1 MSGRQPKDL
10 RSIPPPDFPGG
21 ARGWVFYD
29 GFCPICA
36 GIVSRIGPLFQ
47 RRGFRFVPLQDPWV
61 GPALGVSAEDLLQE
75 MKLHRREGGT
85 VGGLA
90 AWKELGRAIPWLR
103 PLITVAGWPG
113 LRRLAEAAYRWIA
126 ANRYCLAGVCPSPED
141 AGHRGSH
148 HGVANT
154 LELP

>member
-1 MSGRQPKDL
+1 MGSLP
-10 RSIPPPDFPGG
+10 IPPADFPGG

-61 GPALGVSAEDLLQE
+61 GPALGVSGDELRRE
-75 MKLHRREGGT
+75 MKLHRREGST
-85 VGGLA
+85 VGGVE
-90 AWKELGRAIPWLR
+90 AWKELGRAMPWLR
-103 PLITVAGWPG
+103 PLVVLSGWPG
-113 LRRLAEAAYRWIA
+113 IRRVADAVYRWIA
-126 ANRYCLAGVCPSPED
+126 ANRYCLAGVCPAPD
-141 AGHRGSH
+141 DVCRRDSH
-148 HGVANT
+148 HGAANT

>member
-1 MSGRQPKDL
+1 MSARRPKDSFTL
-10 RSIPPPDFPGG
+10 PPPDFPRG

-36 GIVSRIGPLFQ
+36 GVVSWIGPHFN

-61 GPALGVSAEDLLQE
+61 GSALGVSADELRRE

-85 VGGLA
+85 VGGVE
-90 AWKELGRAIPWLR
+90 AWKELGRALPWLR
-103 PLITVAGWPG
+103 PVVAVAGWPG
-113 LRRLAEAAYRWIA
+113 IRRVAEAAYRWIA
-126 ANRYCLAGVCPSPED
+126 ANRYCLAGICPSPED
-141 AGHRGSH
+141 AGRHRAH
-148 HGVANT
+148 HGPSNT